1 MSKQSNRLLGVASLS
16 MRLGSKY
23 LQPDSHAKG
32 PHKYT
37 QNQLMACLFLQAYLK
52 TTYRGVTEILE
63 LSEKLR
69 EIVGFQELPHDSTL
83 KYFADRP
90 GSLAVVDAML
100 LEVAQQ
106 FVQEK
111 DQVALDSTGLETTSA
126 SAYFQTRSGRQR
138 NK

>member
-1 MSKQSNRLLGVASLS
+1 M
-16 MRLGSKY
+16 
-23 LQPDSHAKG
+23 
-32 PHKYT
+32 
-37 QNQLMACLFLQAYLK
+37 
-52 TTYRGVTEILE
+52 TEILE

-69 EIVGFQELPHDSTL
+69 EIVGLKQLPHDSTL